1 MVTAAHVRYLYVPM
15 ARLRATSC
23 AWVWLQ
29 RTLGK
34 HSAANLRFLL
44 AACRNFA
51 CLGFVVF
58 PLRFSLNRC
67 AVSYTDGSGIPRDP
81 RSLRHRLVCFE
92 RAAVVKELTRQ
103 AGTDLTIYDMPM
115 YFVLLSLKGLGD
127 FISVVCC
134 SLINSSDLV
143 SAGFVSLSE

>member
-1 MVTAAHVRYLYVPM
+1 MSV
-15 ARLRATSC
+15 S
-23 AWVWLQ
+23 
-29 RTLGK
+29 
-34 HSAANLRFLL
+34 
-44 AACRNFA
+44 A
-51 CLGFVVF
+51 CLGFVIF

-67 AVSYTDGSGIPRDP
+67 AVSYADGSGIPRDP

-103 AGTDLTIYDMPM
+103 AGTDVTIYDMPM
-115 YFVLLSLKGLGD
+115 YFVLLSLKGFGG

-143 SAGFVSLSE
+143 SAGFVSLSDRRSV

>member
-1 MVTAAHVRYLYVPM
+1 M
-15 ARLRATSC
+15 
-23 AWVWLQ
+23 
-29 RTLGK
+29 
-34 HSAANLRFLL
+34 
-44 AACRNFA
+44 
-51 CLGFVVF
+51 
-58 PLRFSLNRC
+58 NRC

-103 AGTDLTIYDMPM
+103 AGTELTIYDMPM

-143 SAGFVSLSE
+143 SAGFVSLSDLRSV